1 MNEEN
6 TELFS
11 LQEKFIMKKYLSPKA
26 FKKVRIASQKIFKK
40 SFIKKS
46 FKRSYEE
53 VLKKQII

>member
-1 MNEEN
+1 MKKTQNYF
-6 TELFS
+6 LYKK
-11 LQEKFIMKKYLSPKA
+11 KFIMKKYLSPKA